1 MDLDLTGRVA
11 VITGASSGIGAA
23 AARKLAAHGAAV
35 ALLARRGD
43 RIQALQ
49 QELSDAGH
57 SALAIEADVTDAAS
71 LQRAAVGVRELGRCD
86 LLVNNAGVMLL
97 SPFDSAHVAEWQQMI
112 DVNLTG
118 VFLTTN
124 AFMDAVTDGGGD
136 IINISSVSG
145 RETRPTSS
153 VYNATKW
160 GVVGWSDALRK
171 ELMRKDVR
179 VGVIEPGVVDTELP
193 DHITHEATIRGF
205 HRAHEGISPLQADD
219 VADAILYMAS
229 RPAHA
234 AINEIMLRP
243 SHQV

>member
-1 MDLDLTGRVA
+1 MKLDLTGRVA

-23 AARKLAAHGAAV
+23 AARTLAAHGAAV

-49 QELSDAGH
+49 HELAGAGH

-97 SPFDSAHVAEWQQMI
+97 SPFEATHVSEWQRMI
-112 DVNLTG
+112 DVNVNG
-118 VFLTTN
+118 VLLTTN
-124 AFMDAVTDGGGD
+124 AFIDELTDGGGD
-136 IINISSVSG
+136 IINISSVAG
-145 RETRPTSS
+145 RTTGPTAS

-160 GVVGWSDALRK
+160 GIVGWSDALRK
-171 ELMRKDVR
+171 EMIRRDVR
-179 VGVIEPGVVDTELP
+179 VGLIEPGVVDTELT

-205 HRAHEGISPLQADD
+205 RRTQEGIDPLQAGD

-234 AINEIMLRP
+234 AINEILLRP
-243 SHQV
+243 SGQA